1 MDIIEIV
8 LLAVGGV
15 VFILSFIIPDRKEA
29 NSVNTKL
36 AEDEIRKLVSQELDS
51 IKSHVDDV
59 VEEAVT
65 YAAEKTER
73 SLERLSNEK
82 IMAVSEYSDTVLTE
96 IHKNHEEAVF
106 LYDMLNNK
114 NIDIKNTVSEV
125 NRAIKE
131 AEETVTSFQK
141 LAPELLAVGKG
152 EDNQT
157 VKSASEEES
166 FKAITAYKTDT
177 AAWDGTVYDQ
187 VPGQYEAEDLQ
198 SDMTQDA
205 GMGQNDKEMP
215 GYNNNDKILGLFRQ
229 GKSAVEIAK
238 ELELGLGE
246 VTLVIDLYK
255 K

>member
-15 VFILSFIIPDRKEA
+15 VFLLSFIIPDRKEA

-114 NIDIKNTVSEV
+114 NIDIKNT
-125 NRAIKE
+125 
-131 AEETVTSFQK
+131 
-141 LAPELLAVGKG
+141 
-152 EDNQT
+152 
-157 VKSASEEES
+157 
-166 FKAITAYKTDT
+166 
-177 AAWDGTVYDQ
+177 
-187 VPGQYEAEDLQ
+187 
-198 SDMTQDA
+198 
-205 GMGQNDKEMP
+205 
-215 GYNNNDKILGLFRQ
+215 
-229 GKSAVEIAK
+229 
-238 ELELGLGE
+238 
-246 VTLVIDLYK
+246 
-255 K
+255 